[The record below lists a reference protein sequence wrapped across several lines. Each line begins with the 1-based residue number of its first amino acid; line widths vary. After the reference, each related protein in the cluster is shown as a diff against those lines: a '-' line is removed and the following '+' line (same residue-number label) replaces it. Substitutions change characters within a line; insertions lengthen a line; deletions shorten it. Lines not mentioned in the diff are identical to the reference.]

1 LELIGCKV
9 LAGFVLEKT
18 DEQLFTVISLATG
31 KKGNM
36 EKNEL
41 VQFRQRRISSIPLSP
56 KTFLDIT
63 NLCRE

>member
-18 DEQLFTVISLATG
+18 DEQLFIVISLATG
-31 KKGNM
+31 KKRNM

-41 VQFRQRRISSIPLSP
+41 VQFRRKFFSLKTNKHVLMIS
-56 KTFLDIT
+56 
-63 NLCRE
+63 